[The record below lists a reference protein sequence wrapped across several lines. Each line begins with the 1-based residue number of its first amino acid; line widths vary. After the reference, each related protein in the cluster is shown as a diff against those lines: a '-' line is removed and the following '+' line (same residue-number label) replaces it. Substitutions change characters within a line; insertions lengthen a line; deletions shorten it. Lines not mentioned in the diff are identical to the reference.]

1 MFFFLNTLRTLEA
14 EHGITSEGSRAN
26 SLTHFR
32 HGSAGELSPRPVAQD
47 DCERPAAR
55 APEKGGPGR
64 LIGFKR
70 SRLEFEQPDSR
81 EPDASD
87 PDATADH
94 SLNYEQELAD
104 LKPLPEQDPH
114 PEEDEHPEEEHI
126 PVNNNPADF
135 FEIFFRIQAARARE
149 AYLLNGN

>member
-1 MFFFLNTLRTLEA
+1 M
-14 EHGITSEGSRAN
+14 
-26 SLTHFR
+26 
-32 HGSAGELSPRPVAQD
+32 AQD

-64 LIGFKR
+64 LMGFKR
-70 SRLEFEQPDSR
+70 SRFEFEQPDLR

-104 LKPLPEQDPH
+104 FNAPPEQDPD

-126 PVNNNPADF
+126 PENNNHADLF
-135 FEIFFRIQAARARE
+135 DIFFRIQAARARE
-149 AYLLNGN
+149 AYILNGN